1 MVGSFHRP
9 RIDMGETGN
18 PSENWRVKSLIYSC
32 IFMRIMLNPKS
43 ANRMPI
49 KSTLEHTTK
58 KKTKLALLNRSKFQ
72 GSHQKPRRAKRRHLS
87 YLEMVTRHNNI
98 VVVDRV
104 QHNQRQTRNERSR
117 LYWKRGRFELISS
130 QIWTAR
136 LTIGSNVRRATAG
149 TWSSTG
155 KQTTRI
161 LICESKGRR

>member
-32 IFMRIMLNPKS
+32 ILMRITLNPKS

-104 QHNQRQTRNERSR
+104 QHNQRQTRNERKPTLLKER
-117 LYWKRGRFELISS
+117 K
-130 QIWTAR
+130 IWVNKFPNLNSKAHNR
-136 LTIGSNVRRATAG
+136 VQCKKSNCWNMVFDG
-149 TWSSTG
+149 KTG
-155 KQTTRI
+155 N
-161 LICESKGRR
+161 